1 MRLTPNNRRAASKM
15 IPISKKLLKVIGK
28 TNGEFRLIGEGD
40 KILVGLSGGKDSL
53 ALVHA
58 MKHIQR
64 HAPFNF
70 EFEAC
75 TIKYGMPDEHYDFLT
90 KHCEEYDIKHTVY
103 DTNIFEKKR
112 CTLYFCR
119 RR

>member
-1 MRLTPNNRRAASKM
+1 VENNRRREQSKT
-15 IPISKKLLKVIGK
+15 IPMSKKLLKVIGK
-28 TNGEFRLIGEGD
+28 TNGEFKLIGEGD

-64 HAPFNF
+64 HAPFSF

-75 TIKYGMPDEHYDFLT
+75 TIKYGMPDEHYDFLS
-90 KHCEEYDIKHTVY
+90 KHCEEYGIKHTVY
-103 DTNIFEKKR
+103 DTNIF
-112 CTLYFCR
+112 
-119 RR
+119 